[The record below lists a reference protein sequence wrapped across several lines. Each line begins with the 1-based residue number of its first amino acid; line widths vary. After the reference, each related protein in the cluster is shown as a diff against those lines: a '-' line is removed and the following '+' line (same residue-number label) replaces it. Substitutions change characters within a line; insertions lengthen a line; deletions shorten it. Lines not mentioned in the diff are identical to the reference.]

1 MNYES
6 VKEVAEVDTNK
17 QVNAYLRLGWKL
29 LGIATMNTDS
39 EEYSEPII
47 KYPLGWEKEEKPVY
61 PEKSV

>member
-47 KYPLGWEKEEKPVY
+47 KYSLGWEKEEKPVY